1 MTEPATILVIDDDPS
16 TCESLRRLFDGRY
29 QVRIADNGEAG
40 LVAALSQPYPDVI
53 LLDVRM
59 PGMSGY
65 EVFKALNRRAPVSQ
79 IPVIFITGAG
89 AVKDEE
95 KALEM
100 GAADY
105 IAKPLRPAVVN
116 ARVDA
121 QVELKQARERLEDE
135 NLRLESIIRAR
146 MRENETTQSA
156 TIAALASLAEV
167 RDGDTG
173 RHIAR
178 TQAYVRLLADYLKKL
193 PRDRDELTESNIELM
208 VKSAPLHDIGKVGI
222 PDQVLLKPGALDAA
236 QWPTM
241 RHHAAMGAQALE
253 RAERQVNA
261 RLPFLHYAKQIARWH
276 HERWDGA
283 GYPDGLAGDVIPL
296 SARLMAVADVF
307 DALIS
312 ARVYKSAMGFDAAR
326 DIMIKGRGTHFD
338 PVVLDAFLA
347 QFDAVCAIARAQA
360 DRDSGQTVGAAHTAP
375 VAAVNPDRAG

>member
-1 MTEPATILVIDDDPS
+1 MNEPATVLVIDDDPS
-16 TCESLRRLFDGRY
+16 ICESLRRLFDGRY
-29 QVRIADNGEAG
+29 QVRIADHGEAG
-40 LVAALSQPYPDVI
+40 LVAAQSPPYPDVI

-59 PGMSGY
+59 PDMSGY
-65 EVFKALNRRAPVSQ
+65 EVFKALNGRPRVSK

-105 IAKPLRPAVVN
+105 IAKPLRPSLVR

-135 NLRLESIIRAR
+135 NVRLESVIRAR
-146 MRENETTQSA
+146 MRENETMQSA

-173 RHIAR
+173 HHIAR
-178 TQAYVRLLADYLKKL
+178 TQAYVRLLADYLKHL
-193 PRDRDELTESNIELM
+193 PRDRDELTECNIELM

-236 QWPTM
+236 QWLTM
-241 RHHAAMGAQALE
+241 RHHAAMGAEALE

-276 HERWDGA
+276 HERWDGT

-296 SARLMAVADVF
+296 CARLMAVADVF

-312 ARVYKSAMGFDAAR
+312 VRVYKPAMSFKAAR
-326 DIMIKGRGTHFD
+326 EIMIEGRGTHFD
-338 PVVLDAFLA
+338 PVVLDAFLD
-347 QFDAVCAIARAQA
+347 QFDAVCAIARAQT
-360 DRDSGQTVGAAHTAP
+360 DRDLGQTVSATHAAP
-375 VAAVNPDRAG
+375 MAAVNQNRTR